1 MARGQEN
8 GADVKISAIRAC
20 QYEIFNFVPK
30 IGVSLVC
37 GENRS
42 LSFAVSE
49 LRPGFPV
56 LVEAF
61 PELIELIACDLP
73 AERPD
78 DVAFALPLV
87 FYLGL
92 FKAVLRV
99 EVCAADSFTGVVGVV
114 VRSLEVGDYALSGK
128 EPAGQLYRL
137 RAVIVSSQVSSYREV
152 DDMRDVT
159 GGDGRDQPDE
169 LVFVIE
175 SDNPAPGQI
184 M

>member
-1 MARGQEN
+1 MGRLPVARGQKN
-8 GADVKISAIRAC
+8 GADVKISALRAC
-20 QYEIFNFVPK
+20 QYEIFYFVPK

-99 EVCAADSFTGVVGVV
+99 EVCAADSFTGVVSVV
-114 VRSLEVGDYALSGK
+114 VGGVEGGGEWRGGQESALSALSSGASISAIMRFPGK
-128 EPAGQLYRL
+128 RPR
-137 RAVIVSSQVSSYREV
+137 VSSIACE
-152 DDMRDVT
+152 
-159 GGDGRDQPDE
+159 P
-169 LVFVIE
+169 
-175 SDNPAPGQI
+175 
-184 M
+184 